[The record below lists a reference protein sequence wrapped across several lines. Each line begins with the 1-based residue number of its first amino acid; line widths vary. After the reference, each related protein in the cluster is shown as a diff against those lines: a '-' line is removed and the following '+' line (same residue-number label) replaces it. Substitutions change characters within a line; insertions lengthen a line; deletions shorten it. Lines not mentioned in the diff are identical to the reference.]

1 MNAIVIYWSQTGNTE
16 SMANRISNDL
26 NVKCVNVSEI
36 SASDAIS
43 YDTLILGCPAMGAE
57 ELEEYEF
64 RPFFNELINKITNQ
78 RLFLFGS
85 FGWGGGE
92 WMRNW
97 EEEVKSLG
105 KTLGSSGLISN
116 GDESEIDPSEY
127 ENFINSIKG

>member
-36 SASDAIS
+36 SASEAIS

-116 GDESEIDPSEY
+116 GDESEINSSEY

>member
-36 SASDAIS
+36 SASEAIS

-116 GDESEIDPSEY
+116 GDESEIDPREY